1 MNIVFNNYFPFKG
14 FKAIC
19 LWPWV
24 FVRNDVGRFDELPC
38 LNHEMIHAAQQVEL
52 HIVGIVLTLFFLLTG
67 YGWWSLLAAPLFFWW
82 YGIEWAVRLAIC
94 RDCKAAYRGVLLGL
108 SVGWARLLL
117 WHLPGSAYFLFAE
130 VSLAGYLCVGH
141 LLSYSFHHIDFLIG
155 CLDMFGKS
163 KQLQRQWLP

>member
-14 FKAIC
+14 FKSIC
-19 LWPWV
+19 LWPWM

-82 YGIEWAVRLAIC
+82 YGIEWAVRFAIC
-94 RDCKAAYRGVLLGL
+94 RDRKAAYRGIVFEHEAYEHQYDTYYLD
-108 SVGWARLLL
+108 ARQ
-117 WHLPGSAYFLFAE
+117 PFAW
-130 VSLAGYLCVGH
+130 VNYYLKKTSENG
-141 LLSYSFHHIDFLIG
+141 
-155 CLDMFGKS
+155 
-163 KQLQRQWLP
+163 